1 MEQGIQAITIKPG
14 PSSFVRFYYPT
25 SFHWERGLAAP
36 RQPINSRADLFN
48 NLDNTT
54 ADIFPQIW
62 TKYKKGSDETPL
74 HVIERIIAPVR
85 IQTAIAMY
93 WARMAFVD
101 IGHPKAQA
109 AFNSQ
114 RKNLNYA
121 NLDSQGNG
129 RYRVKS
135 TRRPRYM
142 GANIIPLKGT
152 GIIAANVTA
161 DMPFTSTLVI
171 KAANGMVRYISMPGG
186 SGQANVAS
194 GEEAML
200 VVVNTPAK
208 LILFDP
214 FKLSTEANT
223 GVDYQLQLTGA
234 TA

>member
-1 MEQGIQAITIKPG
+1 VNITHPNPHLDI
-14 PSSFVRFYYPT
+14 
-25 SFHWERGLAAP
+25 
-36 RQPINSRADLFN
+36 FN

-54 ADIFPQIW
+54 ANVFPAVW
-62 TKYKKGSDETPL
+62 TTYKKNSDETPL
-74 HVIERIIAPVR
+74 HVLERIIAPVKV
-85 IQTAIAMY
+85 QTVVARY

-129 RYRVKS
+129 RYIVKS
-135 TRRPRYM
+135 ARRPRYM

-152 GIIAANVTA
+152 GNIVANVTA
-161 DMPFTSTLVI
+161 SMAFTATLAV
-171 KAANGMVRYISMPGG
+171 KGSNGAVRYVDMPGG
-186 SGQANVAS
+186 NGQAAVAN

-200 VVVNTPAK
+200 VVVNTPAN

-214 FKLSTEANT
+214 FKLTAEANT
-223 GVDYQLQLTGA
+223 GVNYQLQLTGA